1 MLISVASER
10 SKKFRSIGANLNDI
24 SSKVSTISKTVSTNN
39 NGVLDN
45 SIGSDALSSN
55 SVNNNNI
62 ASQSITADKLD
73 ISSVSSPGSNQRIPA
88 PLNSIEYWSPVLAEN
103 SALHTEPYFKDV
115 KIRNVSVDANGLTF
129 SPERATPLAITNAGI
144 ENGVV
149 TLVTNVAHGYE
160 AGDTVQITGLSSP
173 FAGEWLVSE
182 VPPMSNATTT
192 ATGSL
197 GALSFTVASATGIV
211 LGMTATATG
220 IPEGSIVTV
229 ISGTTITIDQAIT
242 TALST
247 TSITFSGSKTICY
260 SISRFNQIPINY
272 KIGEEIAGEVY
283 IGDDRKI
290 VTSKSCS
297 NGIVTLSVQNRL
309 DFTNQTNQIDNSF
322 SGHGYSIND
331 VIEVSGLGSPYDG
344 THLITDVPD
353 GAPAVLKYSILN
365 KTIGSFSTS
374 IQLESALGDG
384 LNVLYTYSE
393 NASINAI
400 SSLDFYTNEP
410 VTITG
415 FSDTNYNT
423 TGVIESVGSSSF
435 TVKNDHD
442 TLNTP
447 ATAGSPQ
454 VIVAHVKVDAEARLF
469 LTGKTKVP
477 DSRSISVSWVTD
489 GNPIN
494 MYFVCWITNR
504 TGSETAPLLIPID
517 ETQDLSISKL
527 QGVNNYHWEIPDD
540 VEQYSLLAEVLPG
553 WSPVLLK
560 EAYVFE
566 AIGDQD
572 KKTERI
578 SSVSITNNVATI
590 YTATTHPYVAG
601 DIVQMFG
608 LETANSALVG
618 TSYEVDTVSDD
629 ATSFNVITVGLSNTS
644 ANVSVSGTVIGG
656 HQKEH
661 ISSVSPSGLALDSAL
676 GQSINLT
683 DDPTDNYLTIT
694 NATADAVASISNTG
708 AGTFKTLD
716 ADSLSVDGDITIG
729 GENTSLVGTTNA
741 THTSFIDAKFNGKS
755 YGGALFDR
763 LARGTIYQ
771 AYWVTPSENV
781 ATQYHGLAAGTFK
794 LDSNRLYQVYASSSG
809 MRASVNTNVALEFL
823 ISTTPIRVENDTDLS
838 HLSYTHPSQTYT
850 TSTPNNST
858 YTTGIGND
866 SVFTTTTNSS
876 HSHLVNVTHTHS
888 VTASH
893 THTVSVFTSSFWR
906 DLAGH
911 FYSTSPTPVA
921 NNTTKYSITS
931 FTRDGANANANVIIT
946 LPNVAAKYME
956 STDDITKMFV
966 GVSMNNRLYNNDT
979 NGTYK
984 LTKINRTQ
992 FRFVSPNTTA
1002 ISLVQRVQNLQ
1013 ATLTTGSNT
1022 ITLTSGVT
1030 TNIANGQM
1038 LIKTSTGGGAFGNG
1052 GVVYVI
1058 DKTNPSTLVVGYA
1071 NGDSV
1076 NHFTAGAIT
1085 FEASAGE
1092 ITLVDPI
1099 MTNTKATFSN
1109 AYQTLLE
1116 GAIISGSN
1124 AITGIASTADIA
1136 VGDTIYKVSGTS
1148 TLVNT
1153 TVVSI
1158 TNSTAIVVANNA
1170 TGTGTITFDT
1180 NRVVATSD
1188 GTNHTYIIPNLFQA
1202 GQLVDV
1208 DSEDP
1213 DWSITAG
1220 TIVSA
1225 NSTQFVIRPSGNVVA
1240 NASTTTG
1247 YVVANWSDRQVQ
1259 LHRNYLPSE
1268 TDLYYVLRLRHQVT
1282 PSSYAITLAENPNS
1296 MLAVTDLGQ
1305 AKDMNFV
1312 AQENAGS
1319 PWTSGLP
1326 IGYNDVSST
1335 DTTIVTETQTL
1346 SASDSAYYD
1355 KYGKGTGTSIP
1366 YSYLYH
1372 LYQGNPGDAA
1382 GTKKSAVLFPAFD
1395 FTGKTSGLTI
1405 TKLEVYLR
1413 NRHSYNSNG
1422 LTAYIT
1428 AHNDASLGSSLPVA
1442 STACS
1447 VVTAIFTK
1455 GQGKWVTL
1463 PSSWHDNFDSNGTC
1477 RGILLGITNPNT
1489 DPDTYYEDIDNYGYF
1504 DGINLDDAPQIR
1516 ITYRYNSN
1524 VGSQNSSGGG
1534 GSGGDYIP
1542 V

>member
-88 PLNSIEYWSPVLAEN
+88 PLNSIEYWSPVLIEN

-149 TLVTNVAHGYE
+149 TLVTDVAHGYE

-182 VPPMSNATTT
+182 VPPMSNAATT

-197 GALSFTVASATGIV
+197 GAFSFTVASATGIV

-220 IPEGSIVTV
+220 IPKGSIVTV
-229 ISGTTITIDQAIT
+229 ISGTTITIDRAIT

-365 KTIGSFSTS
+365 KTINSFSTS
-374 IQLESALGDG
+374 IPLESALGDG

-400 SSLDFYTNEP
+400 SSLDFKTNEP

-553 WSPVLLK
+553 WNPVLLK

-656 HQKEH
+656 HQKDH

-729 GENTSLVGTTNA
+729 NENISLVGT
-741 THTSFIDAKFNGKS
+741 FIDEKFNGKS
-755 YGGALFDR
+755 YSGALLDR

-771 AYWVTPSENV
+771 AYWLTPAANIE
-781 ATQYHGLAAGTFK
+781 TKYHGFAAGTFK

-823 ISTTPIRVENDTDLS
+823 ISTTPIRVEDDTDLS

-850 TSTPNNST
+850 TSVPNDST
-858 YTTGIGND
+858 HTTAIGND
-866 SVFTTTTNSS
+866 SVFTTTSNGSPT
-876 HSHLVNVTHTHS
+876 HTHAVNVTHTHT
-888 VTASH
+888 VNVSH
-893 THTVSVFTSSFWR
+893 THTVNVFTNSFWR

-921 NNTTKYSITS
+921 NDTTKYSITS
-931 FTRDGANANANVIIT
+931 FTRASGNANVVIT

-966 GVSMNNRLYNNDT
+966 GVSINNSLYDSNT

-992 FRFVSPNTTA
+992 FRFVSYATAA
-1002 ISLVQRVQNLQ
+1002 ISSVQRVQNLQ
-1013 ATLTTGSNT
+1013 ATLATGTNS
-1022 ITLTSGVT
+1022 ITLTSGAT
-1030 TNIANGQM
+1030 TNVSVGQL
-1038 LIKTSTGGGAFGNG
+1038 LIKTSGTGEFGNAEI
-1052 GVVYVI
+1052 VYVTS
-1058 DKTNPSTLVVGYA
+1058 KTNPSTLTVGYA
-1071 NGDSV
+1071 NGDPV
-1076 NHFTAGAIT
+1076 NHAVAGAIT

-1109 AYQTLLE
+1109 AYQTTVI
-1116 GAIISGSN
+1116 GTASAGSN
-1124 AITGIASTADIA
+1124 TITGLANLANELA
-1136 VGDTIYKVSGTS
+1136 VGDTVYRTSGA
-1148 TLVNT
+1148 TLSNT
-1153 TVVSI
+1153 TVTSIINANAITVAVSAGASGSI
-1158 TNSTAIVVANNA
+1158 E
-1170 TGTGTITFDT
+1170 FDT

-1188 GTNHTYIIPNLFQA
+1188 GTNHTYVIPNLFQA

-1208 DSEDP
+1208 DSESGNP
-1213 DWSITAG
+1213 DWSIAAG

-1312 AQENAGS
+1312 AQENAGAT
-1319 PWTSGLP
+1319 WTSGLP

-1335 DTTIVTETQTL
+1335 GTTIVTETQTL

-1355 KYGKGTGTSIP
+1355 NYGKGTGTNVP
-1366 YSYLYH
+1366 YSYLYN
-1372 LYQGNPGDAA
+1372 LYQGNPGDAS
-1382 GTKKSAVLFPAFD
+1382 GVKKSAVLFPAFD
-1395 FTGKTSGLTI
+1395 FTGKTAGLTI
-1405 TKLEVYLR
+1405 TKLEVYLK
-1413 NRHSYNSNG
+1413 NRHSYNSSG
-1422 LTAYIT
+1422 LTAYIA
-1428 AHNDASLGSSLPVA
+1428 AHASTSLGSSVPLALDPCA
-1442 STACS
+1442 
-1447 VVTAIFTK
+1447 AITTTFTK
-1455 GQGKWVTL
+1455 GQGKWITL
-1463 PSSWHDNFDSNGTC
+1463 PTSWYSTFTNGGGG
-1477 RGILLGITNPNT
+1477 RGILLGVT
-1489 DPDTYYEDIDNYGYF
+1489 DENPDTYYDGISEYGYF
-1504 DGINLDDAPQIR
+1504 DGINLEDAPRIR
-1516 ITYRYNSN
+1516 VTYRYNSDA
-1524 VGSQNSSGGG
+1524 GSQNSSGGG
-1534 GSGGDYIP
+1534 GSGGDYIAI
-1542 V
+1542 